1 MIDYL
6 FFVHNRH
13 DGCLEAAR
21 KYLEWETGLIEQMDE
36 QEVGMFRRGPAAK
49 MPLLWD

>member
-1 MIDYL
+1 
-6 FFVHNRH
+6 VHNRH

-36 QEVGMFRRGPAAK
+36 QEVGMFRRGPAAE
-49 MPLLWD
+49 MPPLWD